1 MISGI
6 YRKMSENYRD
16 CKINLDGLLCDKVRS
31 NFPISAIK
39 EHIANK
45 LDVDVDNLIYCDAML
60 KVSGKDRS
68 GYFIACYF
76 NDNVDEEM
84 TMQAVEDKVC
94 KDNGFIDAVIISM
107 TFSDSEGNKYEWDCE

>member
-6 YRKMSENYRD
+6 YRKISKNCRD
-16 CKINLDGLLCDKVRS
+16 CKINLDGLPCDKVR
-31 NFPISAIK
+31 NTFPISVIK

-45 LDVDVDNLIYCDAML
+45 LDVNADKLIHCDAML

-68 GYFIACYF
+68 GYFIIYYF
-76 NDNVDEEM
+76 NDNVDETM

-94 KDNGFIDAVIISM
+94 GDNGFIDAVIISI
-107 TFSDSEGNKYEWDCE
+107 TFSDNEGNKYEWDCE